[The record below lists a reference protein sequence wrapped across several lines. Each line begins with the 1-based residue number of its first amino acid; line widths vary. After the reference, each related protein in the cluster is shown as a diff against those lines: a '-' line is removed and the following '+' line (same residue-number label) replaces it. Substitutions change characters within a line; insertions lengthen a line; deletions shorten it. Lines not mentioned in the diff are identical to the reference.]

1 MSMTDRA
8 TDEIS
13 REQKKFSLPETTL
26 IVKSNLIKQLSKE
39 KMYIPVWAGK
49 PGIGKTTYAYK
60 IADELNLNLYYVS
73 MAKSLEFF
81 MGLPITNKLTF
92 DSIEDAHNNYVVWS
106 EPEMIHVANMLAADK
121 NRRGCLIFM
130 DDCHIMDRSVQT
142 CFFELVLER
151 KLSNYKLADNVCM
164 LAAMND
170 SSTSGFDGYLAA
182 INNRLQTINVMMPFE
197 DWYENCGADLNPLIA
212 SYCKFDAG
220 NLEEEESTNE
230 PFSTYRSWTTL
241 SKLLDEP
248 YKIYCKNGDKVWFM
262 HQVKMIG
269 AGFMSWKKL
278 SSSFLSQ
285 IDTQLKYNFEQM
297 VANNAYKVDRKE
309 PIEQFCFGNIIR
321 YLRNAKDVD
330 NLVEYLKHEVTQ
342 NSVDEYKNVIL
353 NILYEALSYRKM
365 LEKKDDDKSREKLN
379 IIRQLQDKLWATKE
393 LNANRYVRDLFSKP
407 AREIFAEIKR

>member
-1 MSMTDRA
+1 
-8 TDEIS
+8 
-13 REQKKFSLPETTL
+13 
-26 IVKSNLIKQLSKE
+26 
-39 KMYIPVWAGK
+39 
-49 PGIGKTTYAYK
+49 
-60 IADELNLNLYYVS
+60 
-73 MAKSLEFF
+73 
-81 MGLPITNKLTF
+81 
-92 DSIEDAHNNYVVWS
+92 
-106 EPEMIHVANMLAADK
+106 
-121 NRRGCLIFM
+121 
-130 DDCHIMDRSVQT
+130 
-142 CFFELVLER
+142 
-151 KLSNYKLADNVCM
+151 
-164 LAAMND
+164 
-170 SSTSGFDGYLAA
+170 
-182 INNRLQTINVMMPFE
+182 
-197 DWYENCGADLNPLIA
+197 
-212 SYCKFDAG
+212 
-220 NLEEEESTNE
+220 
-230 PFSTYRSWTTL
+230 
-241 SKLLDEP
+241 
-248 YKIYCKNGDKVWFM
+248 M